1 MVSLAAVVSVY
12 AVTARGLRDPWHS
25 TRPRPL

>member
-12 AVTARGLRDPWHS
+12 AVTARGLRDPWFS